1 MLNNNF
7 NPSASPFGGQPVSAA
22 TGRGFNPF
30 EKQGSPEQSKGVSF
44 GVFLLGAA
52 ILFLT
57 ACNLEQDIELE
68 LPAYEARTVV
78 ESYLEPG
85 KPFTLLL
92 TRSDGF
98 FAPFGEI
105 NGEYLENLLYDGAE
119 VRIRYGDE
127 EVVLENQTVFDP
139 VEFEVFNY
147 ASSERV
153 PADNPGP
160 YFLDITTVTGER
172 ITAETVIP
180 ARIEPD
186 SIVVEF
192 AEGDTLARLLTYFS
206 DPDPE
211 TDNYF
216 RRLLYY
222 NVVDSLEQDFTAT
235 DDFVD
240 GDSPIVFGSGYDLP
254 EGDSYLSILYH
265 ITPEYYAYLNSVDN
279 AVSSNGNPFGAPGII
294 LSNVKGE
301 ENPLGIFTG
310 LDGEVVTTEVRR

>member
-1 MLNNNF
+1 MTPSNNYQH
-7 NPSASPFGGQPVSAA
+7 PLPPPPLGGKESPRCSRSVAFGTTWVSIAMGLA
-22 TGRGFNPF
+22 LLL
-30 EKQGSPEQSKGVSF
+30 SF
-44 GVFLLGAA
+44 A
-52 ILFLT
+52 

-98 FAPFGEI
+98 FAPFGDI
-105 NGEYLENLLYDGAE
+105 NGEYLEKLLYDDAD

-127 EVVLENQTVFDP
+127 EVALTNQTVFDP

-147 ASSERV
+147 ASNVLV
-153 PADNPGP
+153 PTDDPGP
-160 YFLDITTVTGER
+160 YFLEITTVTGER
-172 ITAETVIP
+172 ITAETIIP
-180 ARIEPD
+180 QRVEPD

-206 DPDPE
+206 DPDPQA
-211 TDNYF
+211 DNYF

-222 NVVDSLEQDFTAT
+222 NALDSLEQDFTAT

-240 GDSPIVFGSGYDLP
+240 GDSPIVFGTGYDLP
-254 EGDSYLSILYH
+254 EGESFLSVLYQ

-279 AVSSNGNPFGAPGII
+279 AGNSNGNPFGAPGII

-310 LDGEVVTTEVRR
+310 LDGEVITTEVVR